1 MEPVAAHYKPSLTKP
16 GKYLTYMDYFR
27 EYIACKDFKS
37 LAASLKYVFTH
48 KLPSRGYEASSRMG
62 NFFIRQGTTDFQFIN
77 HAYERKVKKYI
88 EDRMDSFDVF
98 IDA

>member
-16 GKYLTYMDYFR
+16 SKYLTYIDYFK

-48 KLPSRGYEASSRMG
+48 KLPSEDYHTSSRMG
-62 NFFIRQGTTDFQFIN
+62 NFLIRRGTTDLKSLQAI
-77 HAYERKVKKYI
+77 YSLK
-88 EDRMDSFDVF
+88 
-98 IDA
+98 